1 LSALLGR
8 EKDVQPAPSLD
19 LLEGAQVD
27 EAEEPV
33 PLVEAHV
40 VNDLLELGGVVT
52 EADLHSIRNAFGKV
66 GQDLGRDFTV

>member
-1 LSALLGR
+1 
-8 EKDVQPAPSLD
+8 
-19 LLEGAQVD
+19 
-27 EAEEPV
+27 
-33 PLVEAHV
+33 VEAHV